1 MVDWTLRIYRV
12 LMFVYTHRTY
22 TFLRYVCER
31 TAWWKQVL
39 DFYVSGI
46 EVMNRYRF
54 SINANVSLVET
65 GISPAADIFLRESS
79 RHKNPRTGM
88 GLLFAEKDSNRAE
101 FYLKTWGKTRETHWK
116 PEILIPLGNF
126 AEFLRQTFPIRR
138 VSNQNLQLVRSNFL
152 CTPHILYVLY
162 IELWYWTECI
172 LRIVIRTNIV
182 NRKYAKDLK
191 KEISIRC

>member
-1 MVDWTLRIYRV
+1 
-12 LMFVYTHRTY
+12 VYTIY
-22 TFLRYVCER
+22 TFLRYICQR
-31 TAWWKQVL
+31 AARWKQIL
-39 DFYVSGI
+39 DFYVSDI

-88 GLLFAEKDSNRAE
+88 GLLFAEKDSSRTE
-101 FYLKTWGKTRETHWK
+101 FYLKTSGKTRETHWK

-126 AEFLRQTFPIRR
+126 AEFLRQTFPIQR

-152 CTPHILYVLY
+152 CTPHILYV
-162 IELWYWTECI
+162 YWTLI
-172 LRIVIRTNIV
+172 LNRMYITNRNIV
-182 NRKYAKDLK
+182 NIRKRFEERNQYLML
-191 KEISIRC
+191 INTSIFDNLYNITTVFL